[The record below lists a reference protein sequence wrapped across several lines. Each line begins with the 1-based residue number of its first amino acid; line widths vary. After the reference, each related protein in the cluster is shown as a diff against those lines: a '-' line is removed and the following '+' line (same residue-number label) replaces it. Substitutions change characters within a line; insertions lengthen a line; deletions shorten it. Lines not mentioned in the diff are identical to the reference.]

1 MVWAR
6 AILLH
11 LLQLIAQLRGRR
23 HGHGVCKYPRTGGI
37 LHYGGT
43 ENQFL
48 STCLAVTTQSGRNGS
63 ATRPHDRLRRMHYYR
78 PGKPAGRES
87 GFHVHGSSRPKSRWT
102 VIASSLPRAAN
113 WPMFARTQVKN
124 GCRRS
129 APIPAFSSTLGFHG
143 CSRLHLDRGGN

>member
-48 STCLAVTTQSGRNGS
+48 STRLAGATQSGRIGRT
-63 ATRPHDRLRRMHYYR
+63 AGPDDRLRGVHHNRR
-78 PGKPAGRES
+78 GESIGRKS
-87 GFHVHGSSRPKSRWT
+87 SFHVYGSSRPEGRRT
-102 VIASSLPRAAN
+102 VIFLHCLLFLDIANSAQRTAASS
-113 WPMFARTQVKN
+113 
-124 GCRRS
+124 
-129 APIPAFSSTLGFHG
+129 
-143 CSRLHLDRGGN
+143 